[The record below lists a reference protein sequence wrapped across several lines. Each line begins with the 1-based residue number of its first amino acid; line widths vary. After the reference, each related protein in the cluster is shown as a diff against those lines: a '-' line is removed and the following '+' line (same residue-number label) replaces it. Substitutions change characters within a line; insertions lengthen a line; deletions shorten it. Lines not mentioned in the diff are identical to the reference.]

1 MTQLSP
7 KGLRAVEEIA
17 HRTGFSRDAVTSM
30 LFSIVA
36 GRGGMAQFSHPEFGG
51 SGSRSKHASGHSDR
65 GRIFREQGGAAG
77 PTLAERPKE
86 YFALSAQV
94 RFVDGPF
101 AKKI

>member
-7 KGLRAVEEIA
+7 KASAVEEIA

-30 LFSIVA
+30 LSSIVA
-36 GRGGMAQFSHPEFGG
+36 GRGGVAQFSHTEFGG
-51 SGSRSKHASGHSDR
+51 SASRSKGHSDR

-77 PTLAERPKE
+77 STLAERPKE

-101 AKKI
+101 AKEI